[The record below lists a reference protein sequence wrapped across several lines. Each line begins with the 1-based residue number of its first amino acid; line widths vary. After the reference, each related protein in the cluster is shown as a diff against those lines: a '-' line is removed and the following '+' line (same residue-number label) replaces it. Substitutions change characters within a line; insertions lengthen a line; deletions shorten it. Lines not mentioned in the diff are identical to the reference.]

1 MVVGITGNYCSGK
14 DIASFQFQE
23 SGYRIIDVDRLGHEA
38 LSARKGEIVQA
49 FGTAILRNG
58 QVDRKK
64 LGEIVFADQ
73 GQKKRLE
80 IIVHPWMVEQVKKEV
95 QTDGYFVINAALL
108 VEMCLHVLC
117 DFVLVVEVDQPSAVR
132 RAVRRDHISKEEA
145 LKRLRLQIPVKE
157 KLHFVDKVIDN
168 SGNIGDFR
176 KKVKSVIQGL
186 EHG

>member
-14 DIASFQFQE
+14 DIASSQFQE

-38 LSARKGEIVQA
+38 LRARKGEIVQA

-95 QTDGYFVINAALL
+95 QW
-108 VEMCLHVLC
+108 
-117 DFVLVVEVDQPSAVR
+117 
-132 RAVRRDHISKEEA
+132 
-145 LKRLRLQIPVKE
+145 
-157 KLHFVDKVIDN
+157 
-168 SGNIGDFR
+168 
-176 KKVKSVIQGL
+176 
-186 EHG
+186 